1 MILNTAC
8 MIDSV
13 KENGKAIGHDTKTL
27 RSSSLEARAT
37 LAVVQ
42 DIKQYRGK
50 VLHNRLNL
58 TD

>member
-1 MILNTAC
+1 
-8 MIDSV
+8 MIDSI

-27 RSSSLEARAT
+27 GSSSLEARAT

-42 DIKQYRGK
+42 HIKQHRGK
-50 VLHNRLNL
+50 VLQNRLNL

>member
-8 MIDSV
+8 MIDSI

-50 VLHNRLNL
+50 VLHALHMGRW
-58 TD
+58 

>member
-1 MILNTAC
+1 MTLNTAC
-8 MIDSV
+8 MFDSI

-27 RSSSLEARAT
+27 RSSSLEATAT

-42 DIKQYRGK
+42 HIKQYRGE

>member
-1 MILNTAC
+1 
-8 MIDSV
+8 MIDSI
-13 KENGKAIGHDTKTL
+13 KENGKAIGHDAKTL